1 MIKQETIDAG
11 LLLMKQVAEDAQI
24 AVNKLIEES
33 DINTLYQ
40 SADDLIGQAH
50 KIYRIVAQMEAL
62 YYLNRKKHP

>member
-11 LLLMKQVAEDAQI
+11 LLLMRHVAEDAQV

-40 SADDLIGQAH
+40 SAEDLITQAH
-50 KIYRIVAQMEAL
+50 KIYRIVAQLEAIAHL
-62 YYLNRKKHP
+62 ARKEQQ

>member
-11 LLLMKQVAEDAQI
+11 LLLMRNVAEDAQI

-40 SADDLIGQAH
+40 SADDLITQAL
-50 KIYRIVAQMEAL
+50 KIYQIAVHLEAL
-62 YYLNRKKHP
+62 NHFARKEQQ